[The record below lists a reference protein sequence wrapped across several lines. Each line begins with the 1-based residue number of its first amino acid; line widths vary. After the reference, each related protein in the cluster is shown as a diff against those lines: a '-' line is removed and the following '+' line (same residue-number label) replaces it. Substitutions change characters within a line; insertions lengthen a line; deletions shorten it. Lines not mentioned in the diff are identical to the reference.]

1 MYTPAG
7 GRPGHPQGVP
17 LRLDEGC
24 THRREGDQG
33 THKGCPYG
41 WMGDV
46 HTGGWATRA
55 PTRGAP
61 TVGWGM
67 YTPGGGRPGHPQGVP
82 LRLDGGCTHR
92 GVGDQGTHKGC
103 PYGWMGD
110 VHTGGW
116 ATRAPTRGAPTVG
129 WGVYTPGGGRPGH
142 PQGVPLRLDGGCT
155 HHGEGDQGTHK
166 GCPYG
171 WMGDVHTGGRATRAP
186 TRGAPTVGWGMYT
199 PAGGRPGHPQGV
211 PLRLDGGCTHR
222 REGDQ
227 GTHKG
232 CPYGWMRDVHTG
244 GRATRAPTR
253 GAPTVG

>member
-1 MYTPAG
+1 MIYTG
-7 GRPGHPQGVP
+7 
-17 LRLDEGC
+17 E
-24 THRREGDQG
+24 G

-41 WMGDV
+41 MDDDMIYTGEGTHKGCPYGRMRDA
-46 HTGGWATRA
+46 HT
-55 PTRGAP
+55 
-61 TVGWGM
+61 
-67 YTPGGGRPGHPQGVP
+67 GGGRPGHPQGVP

-92 GVGDQGTHKGC
+92 G
-103 PYGWMGD
+103 
-110 VHTGGW
+110 
-116 ATRAPTRGAPTVG
+116 
-129 WGVYTPGGGRPGH
+129 
-142 PQGVPLRLDGGCT
+142 
-155 HHGEGDQGTHK
+155 EGDQGTHK

-171 WMGDVHTGGRATRAP
+171 WMGGVYKGGRATRAR

-199 PAGGRPGHPQGV
+199 PAGARPGHPQGV

-222 REGDQ
+222 GEGDQ